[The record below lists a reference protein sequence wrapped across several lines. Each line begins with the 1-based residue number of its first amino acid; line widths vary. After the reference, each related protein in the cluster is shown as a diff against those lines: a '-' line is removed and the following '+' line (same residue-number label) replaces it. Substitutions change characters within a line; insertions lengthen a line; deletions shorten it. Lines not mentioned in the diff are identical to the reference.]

1 MQAFISYL
9 VLAAFFAV
17 SLYALGGMIY
27 MGFKNWKDNRPK
39 ESKLVSPFGSKNRRD
54 KSLMT
59 G

>member
-9 VLAAFFAV
+9 VLAAFIAV

-27 MGFKNWKDNRPK
+27 MGFKNWKDDRAKADAMP
-39 ESKLVSPFGSKNRRD
+39 SSLSSKNRRN
-54 KSLMT
+54 KSLMA